1 MRRLRKYE
9 TWAFLNDEGKKI
21 WGKIFPDGQ
30 VPIRSIISQGADLE
44 GLNQTERVFLVDWPE
59 LTAEQQDAIL
69 TKLSEKSGAA
79 KDVIL
84 KDILKIGLPLREKYT
99 NGCGTTRVGL
109 FI

>member
-1 MRRLRKYE
+1 LERLRKYE
-9 TWAFLNDEGKKI
+9 TGAFLNDEGKKI

-30 VPIRSIISQGADLE
+30 VPIRSIISQGAYIE

-69 TKLSEKSGAA
+69 TKLSEKSRAA

-84 KDILKIGLPLREKYT
+84 KDIQKIGLPLREKYT